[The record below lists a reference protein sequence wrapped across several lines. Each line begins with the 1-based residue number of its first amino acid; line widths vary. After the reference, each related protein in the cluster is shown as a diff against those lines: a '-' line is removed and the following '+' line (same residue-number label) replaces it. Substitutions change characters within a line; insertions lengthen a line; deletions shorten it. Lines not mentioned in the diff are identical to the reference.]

1 MKQLIG
7 LSLLFLMNLLV
18 EAQQIEIESPLK
30 MLALGDSYTIG
41 ESVEVEKRWPH
52 QFVARLRDRGV
63 TAHTPDYIAQTGWT
77 TGNLLAGIESQF
89 DEDQDYNLVSI
100 LIGVNNQ
107 YRGLPISSYEPELL
121 QIVEFALGVVDG
133 DTSRLLMLSIPDYA
147 FTPFGGGSNT
157 ISEEIDDYNRINEGV
172 AARYGIRY
180 VDITPISREG
190 LEKPALVATD
200 GLHPSGQQYSLWV
213 DIIMPYV
220 TIEDRVSGNGKSTP
234 KELMIFPNPS
244 SSKVQIVSDI
254 PLKKVRLFNTSGRL
268 MHETDEK
275 FRTLELDLSQFAR
288 GTYLLE
294 ARDATRSIFR
304 PIVLL

>member
-1 MKQLIG
+1 MKKFIG
-7 LSLLFLMNLLV
+7 LWLFFLINLPLP
-18 EAQQIEIESPLK
+18 AQEIEIESPIK

-52 QFVARLRDRGV
+52 QFVARLRERGL

-89 DEDQDYNLVSI
+89 DENQDYNLVSI

-121 QIVEFALGVVDG
+121 QIVEFALGVIDG
-133 DTSRLLMLSIPDYA
+133 DTSRLFMLSIPDYA

-157 ISEEIDDYNRINEGV
+157 ISEEIDEYNRINEEV

-180 VDITPISREG
+180 INVTPISREG
-190 LEKPALVATD
+190 LEKPALVAAD

-220 TIEDRVSGNGKSTP
+220 TIEDNVSGSRENTQE
-234 KELMIFPNPS
+234 ELMIFPNPS
-244 SSKVQIVSDI
+244 SSKVQIISEI
-254 PLKKVRLFNTSGRL
+254 PLRNIRIFHSSGML
-268 MHETDEK
+268 IHETTEK
-275 FRTLELDLSQFAR
+275 SRNVEVDLSQFAR

-294 ARDATRSIFR
+294 AREATRSIVR
-304 PIVLL
+304 PVVLL